1 MNHIFASSLD
11 FVNKCPV
18 KNYSFKKAIIE
29 YKLENNYMLFSSKT
43 VIVNI
48 LMHLICNSLQE
59 GS

>member
-18 KNYSFKKAIIE
+18 KNSSFKKAINGVWIHIAA
-29 YKLENNYMLFSSKT
+29 K

-59 GS
+59 GL